1 MTQTVDLTN
10 VREFLTRHLIDVF
23 DTMLSLHVNPAQKTD
38 LPQEGERVSGSVGFA
53 GETVNGVIYLHLSA
67 NFAKELT
74 AKMLGLPMEEITGET
89 EVNDVIGEMTNMLT
103 GGLKSW
109 MCDVGAEC
117 AVSTPAIIRGAAFS
131 IEPMPDVERGW
142 LLFDRHGQ
150 RVTVEIHIK
159 LN

>member
-142 LLFDRHGQ
+142 LLFDCHGQ